1 MIKNYKTTAKYKTI
15 GQIAK
20 ELDLID
26 KKTGHLQ
33 THTLRYWETQFRQIK
48 PSIRAGKRR
57 YYSQK
62 DFEIIKF
69 VKYLLKEKGLTIIGV
84 KKILNSPNNQSIDQ
98 NDVLG
103 VYKPTLGNTSVI
115 KEKVKN
121 ISKIIKELKK
131 IKKWLRKLL

>member
-1 MIKNYKTTAKYKTI
+1 MVKNYKTTAKYKTI
-15 GQIAK
+15 GQVAK

-84 KKILNSPNNQSIDQ
+84 KKILNKPNNQSIDQ

-131 IKKWLRKLL
+131 IK